1 MDTLVKERRYVS
13 LCMSTYIQCKRTY
26 TRVCWFLVSFL
37 FFSQKKKLYIQQSE
51 IFYEEISGSPLGTS
65 QVSSGAETER
75 ERERET
81 EEKTSGLKKEGLYTS
96 LCSGLCVKLSTVSQ
110 VQISL
115 LSCFVLLNARS
126 CGSSSEFSL
135 LWVKKTPLQTGQ
147 LLHVVL
153 MRY

>member
-1 MDTLVKERRYVS
+1 MCTSTQNIQKCIWTHLLRNDDTCLYVCQHTYSANVHTHVYVDS
-13 LCMSTYIQCKRTY
+13 LFRFC
-26 TRVCWFLVSFL
+26 
-37 FFSQKKKLYIQQSE
+37 FSPQKKKLYIQQSE

-81 EEKTSGLKKEGLYTS
+81 EGKTSGLKKEGLYTS

-135 LWVKKTPLQTGQ
+135 L
-147 LLHVVL
+147 
-153 MRY
+153 